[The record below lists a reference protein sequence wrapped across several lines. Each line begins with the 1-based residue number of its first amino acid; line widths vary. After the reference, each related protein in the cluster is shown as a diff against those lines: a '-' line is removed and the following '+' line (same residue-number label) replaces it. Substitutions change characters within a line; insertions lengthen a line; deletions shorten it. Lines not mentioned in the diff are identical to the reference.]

1 MLSQK
6 KTTFDFGLPS
16 LGAVLKTLC
25 VSHRWSYDI
34 HAHSAL
40 WAIRRITESSNLL
53 RTLRHCVS
61 YVLLRRVLGSHSCSY
76 TYDSPCNDR
85 VMRMLPY
92 GFTNRSVSDHHD
104 TCPLWGKPGRFAC
117 KPDGWK
123 GAWSGRACEHPALS
137 LTQWLLLNNNRVNK
151 G

>member
-25 VSHRWSYDI
+25 VSHRWSYDN

-40 WAIRRITESSNLL
+40 WAVRRITESSNLL

-76 TYDSPCNDR
+76 AYDSLCNDR

-92 GFTNRSVSDHHD
+92 GFTNRSVSDH
-104 TCPLWGKPGRFAC
+104 TNTLPPWGKAPERTC
-117 KPDGWK
+117 ER
-123 GAWSGRACEHPALS
+123 SGVERGVGVGELASTHVSHLHNGYHI
-137 LTQWLLLNNNRVNK
+137 NNNHSE
-151 G
+151 